1 MFIFMYTESLH
12 LEKKGSGST
21 IKRDQ
26 IKENILHG
34 FKIKQINYN
43 QSGPNI
49 NVVFVAMQSKVDVIS
64 KSWAKQRLF
73 STFGWNYRDCCWH
86 SGQLF
91 PCINAIMHTD
101 TPVIKQPRRD
111 IYWWSNSEC
120 IKHKQKQLSEPS
132 PAHSHGKSQHMQQA
146 RHGIWEAWSESKP
159 TFCFL
164 GRSQGLCYLPS
175 NQDDSSAVLWMLL
188 LAVGKVLHI
197 TQKSG
202 RNKVSDS
209 WWL

>member
-1 MFIFMYTESLH
+1 
-12 LEKKGSGST
+12 
-21 IKRDQ
+21 
-26 IKENILHG
+26 
-34 FKIKQINYN
+34 
-43 QSGPNI
+43 
-49 NVVFVAMQSKVDVIS
+49 MQSKIDVIS

-73 STFGWNYRDCCWH
+73 STLGWNYRDRCWH
-86 SGQLF
+86 GGQPF
-91 PCINAIMHTD
+91 PCVNATTHTN
-101 TPVIKQPRRD
+101 TPVIRQPRRD
-111 IYWWSNSEC
+111 TYGGATLSASNINKNNSQN
-120 IKHKQKQLSEPS
+120 HPQFT
-132 PAHSHGKSQHMQQA
+132 AHSHGKSQHMQQA
-146 RHGIWEAWSESKP
+146 RHGIWGAWSESKP

-202 RNKVSDS
+202 RDKVSDS